1 MRGCLD
7 DCVCY
12 MLIKHAAEKLLDL
25 QRFEGALPRSVLP
38 LLSADLK
45 ICGSHQPCAFSAS
58 LQEGA
63 DQICGGCFPIS
74 TRDTDGAEMLRGI
87 VIKGAGEIGQG
98 GTYIQDF
105 DIGKRHIKCLL

>member
-1 MRGCLD
+1 MRVCLD

-12 MLIKHAAEKLLDL
+12 MLIKHVAEKLLDL
-25 QRFEGALPRSVLP
+25 QRFESTLARGVLP

-45 ICGSHQPCAFSAS
+45 IFACHQPCAFSAS

-74 TRDTDGAEMLRGI
+74 TRDTNGAEMLRGI

-98 GTYIQDF
+98 GTYIRDF
-105 DIGKRHIKCLL
+105 DIGKRHSKWLL